1 MVIKNQPHW
10 NNSWSGFWEKTIFCY
25 TVSLLTTCV
34 HITTKRHISTYRN
47 CDLSLSDEISKY
59 GDFDMSKSDAWTK
72 SAAISQYS
80 TPSSY
85 HGFLSFRYSDIWW
98 LKAIAQCRYS
108 TDCEIVPKINKI
120 VDKIV
125 QAMANASNVILKP
138 VFESKNAIC
147 FKSGSKYLFCFEF
160 QFLFDIK

>member
-1 MVIKNQPHW
+1 M
-10 NNSWSGFWEKTIFCY
+10 TIFAHHASSAMKHAY
-25 TVSLLTTCV
+25 LGSQNALMLHTSVYHIAVSLLTTCV

-108 TDCEIVPKINKI
+108 TDCFRLKVFYL
-120 VDKIV
+120 
-125 QAMANASNVILKP
+125 ILK
-138 VFESKNAIC
+138 F
-147 FKSGSKYLFCFEF
+147 FKLNGIHQYDMYSC
-160 QFLFDIK
+160 QIQ